1 MKSIY
6 HGGEKLGDNVKE
18 PLFLYQEI
26 SDSIYFGIGYS
37 GVDDV
42 YISEFKLNKQAK
54 VLDLVNG
61 NIEENERFIKEIMK
75 KCGLEFDEHTL
86 VKNSYEDVGRD
97 IYGCDIDLALYP
109 KFREELLKAGFNV
122 IKNYSII
129 ENTEPVGYAILDKNA
144 LEFKREYSVKNDDN
158 NVYLEVKKE
167 ENVLEKDN
175 ILGKSFVGK
184 LGFGDIVLQEITANV
199 TKKKKM

>member
-6 HGGEKLGDNVKE
+6 HGGEKLGNNVNE

-37 GVDDV
+37 NAEDV
-42 YISEFKLNKQAK
+42 YVSEFKLNNQAK

-61 NIEENERFIKEIMK
+61 NTEDNERFIKEVMK
-75 KCGLEFDEHTL
+75 KCGLEFDENTL
-86 VKNSYEDVGRD
+86 VKNSYEDVGRE

-109 KFREELLKAGFNV
+109 KFREEILKSGFNV
-122 IKNYSII
+122 IKNYSIF
-129 ENTEPVGYAILDKNA
+129 ENSEPVGYAILDKNV
-144 LEFKREYSVKNDDN
+144 LDFKREYSVKNDDN
-158 NVYLEVKKE
+158 NVYVEVKNE
-167 ENVLEKDN
+167 ENILEKDS

-184 LGFGDIVLQEITANV
+184 LGFGDIVLQEITTNV

>member
-6 HGGEKLGDNVKE
+6 HGGEKLGNNVNE

-37 GVDDV
+37 NAEDV
-42 YISEFKLNKQAK
+42 YVSEFKLNNQAK

-61 NIEENERFIKEIMK
+61 NTEDNERFVKEVMK
-75 KCGLEFDEHTL
+75 KCGLEFDENTL
-86 VKNSYEDVGRD
+86 VKNSYEDVGRE

-109 KFREELLKAGFNV
+109 KFREEILKSGFNV
-122 IKNYSII
+122 IKNYSIF
-129 ENTEPVGYAILDKNA
+129 ENSEPVGYAILDKNV
-144 LEFKREYSVKNDDN
+144 LDFKREYSVKNDDN
-158 NVYLEVKKE
+158 NVYVEVKNE
-167 ENVLEKDN
+167 EKVLEKDAM
-175 ILGKSFVGK
+175 LGKSFVGK
-184 LGFGDIVLQEITANV
+184 LGFGDIVLQEITESV

>member
-6 HGGEKLGDNVKE
+6 HGGEKLGDNVNP

-37 GVDDV
+37 SVEDLHV
-42 YISEFKLNKQAK
+42 SEFKLNSKAK

-109 KFREELLKAGFNV
+109 KFREELLKTGFNV

-129 ENTEPVGYAILDKNA
+129 ENTEPVGYAILDSNV
-144 LEFKREYSVKNDDN
+144 LELKREYSVKNDDN
-158 NVYLEVKKE
+158 NVYLEVKN
-167 ENVLEKDN
+167 ENKVPEKDS

-184 LGFGDIVLQEITANV
+184 LGFGDIVLQEINASV

>member
-6 HGGEKLGDNVKE
+6 HGGEKLGNNVNE

-37 GVDDV
+37 NAEDV
-42 YISEFKLNKQAK
+42 YVSEFKLNNQAK

-61 NIEENERFIKEIMK
+61 NTEDNERFVKEVMK
-75 KCGLEFDEHTL
+75 KCGLEFDENTL
-86 VKNSYEDVGRD
+86 VKNSYEDVGRE

-109 KFREELLKAGFNV
+109 KFREEILKSGFNV
-122 IKNYSII
+122 IKNYSIF
-129 ENTEPVGYAILDKNA
+129 ENSEPVGYAILDKNV
-144 LEFKREYSVKNDDN
+144 LDFKREYSVKNDDN
-158 NVYLEVKKE
+158 NVYVEVKNE
-167 ENVLEKDN
+167 ENILEKDSM
-175 ILGKSFVGK
+175 LGKSLVGK
-184 LGFGDIVLQEITANV
+184 LGFGDIVLQEITESV